1 MAMKIL
7 VAVDLSEATPRVL
20 QVTERVARQSSG
32 EVRLLHVAEA
42 EPDFIGYDAAGPDV
56 VRDQVAKEFR
66 GEHKSIQAY
75 ADQLRAAG
83 LDASARLIQGPIV
96 ETVFKEARRFEADML
111 IVGSHGFGA
120 IYDLLIG
127 SISRGILKDTDI
139 PVLVVP
145 IRDPSLRP

>member
-1 MAMKIL
+1 MNIL
-7 VAVDLSEATPRVL
+7 VAVDISEATPRVM

-32 EVRLLHVAEA
+32 KVRLLHVAEA
-42 EPDFIGYDAAGPDV
+42 EPDFMGYDAGPEV

-66 GEHKSIQAY
+66 EEHREVQMHAE
-75 ADQLRAAG
+75 ALREAG
-83 LDASARLIQGPIV
+83 IEASARLIQGPIV
-96 ETVFKEARRFEADML
+96 DTVFAEAKRFEADML

>member
-1 MAMKIL
+1 MTMKIL

-20 QVTERVARQSSG
+20 QVTERVARQSNG

-42 EPDFIGYDAAGPDV
+42 EPDFMGYDAGPDV
-56 VRDQVAKEFR
+56 VRDQLAKEFR
-66 GEHKSIQAY
+66 NEHKQIQSH
-75 ADQLRAAG
+75 ADVLRESG
-83 LDASARLIQGPIV
+83 IEASARLIKGPIID
-96 ETVFKEARRFEADML
+96 TVFKEAGRFDADLL

-120 IYDLLIG
+120 IYDLLVG
-127 SISRGILKDTDI
+127 SVSRGLLKEAEI

>member
-1 MAMKIL
+1 MMIKIL

-20 QVTERVARQSSG
+20 QVTERMARQSQG

-42 EPDFIGYDAAGPDV
+42 EPDFMGFDAGPDV
-56 VRDQVAKEFR
+56 VRDQLAKEFR
-66 GEHKSIQAY
+66 DEHREIQSHAES
-75 ADQLRAAG
+75 LRKKG
-83 LDASARLIQGPIV
+83 IKASARLIQGPII
-96 ETVFKEARRFEADML
+96 ETVFKEADRFGADLL

-120 IYDLLIG
+120 IYDLLVG
-127 SISRGILKDTDI
+127 SVSRGLLKDADI

>member
-1 MAMKIL
+1 MNIL
-7 VAVDLSEATPRVL
+7 VAVDISEATPRIM
-20 QVTERVARQSSG
+20 QVTERVARQSAG
-32 EVRLLHVAEA
+32 KVRLLHVAEA
-42 EPDFIGYDAAGPDV
+42 EPDFMGYDAGPEV

-66 GEHKSIQAY
+66 EEHREVQMHAE
-75 ADQLRAAG
+75 ALREAG
-83 LDASARLIQGPIV
+83 IEASARLIQGPIV
-96 ETVFKEARRFEADML
+96 DTVFTEAKRFEADML

-120 IYDLLIG
+120 VYDLLIG

>member
-1 MAMKIL
+1 MTMKIL
-7 VAVDLSEATPRVL
+7 VALDLSEAAPRIL
-20 QVTERVARQSSG
+20 QVTERMARQSSA

-42 EPDFIGYDAAGPDV
+42 EPDFMGYDAGPEV

-66 GEHKSIQAY
+66 DEHRAVQKY
-75 ADQLRAAG
+75 ADELREAG
-83 LDASARLIQGPIV
+83 INAGARLIQGPIV
-96 ETVFKEARRFEADML
+96 ETVFREAERFEANLL

-120 IYDLLIG
+120 IYDLLVG
-127 SISRGILKDTDI
+127 SVSRGLLKDANI

>member
-66 GEHKSIQAY
+66 DEHRSIQAY
-75 ADQLRAAG
+75 AEQLR
-83 LDASARLIQGPIV
+83 
-96 ETVFKEARRFEADML
+96 EAEAKRFEADML

-120 IYDLLIG
+120 LYDLLIG

>member
-1 MAMKIL
+1 MNIL
-7 VAVDLSEATPRVL
+7 VAVDLSEATPRVM
-20 QVTERVARQSSG
+20 QVTERVARQSEG
-32 EVRLLHVAEA
+32 KVRLLHVAEA
-42 EPDFIGYDAAGPDV
+42 EPDFMGYDAGPEV

-66 GEHKSIQAY
+66 DEHKSIQAY
-75 ADQLRAAG
+75 AEQLREAG

-96 ETVFKEARRFEADML
+96 ETVFNEAKRFEADML

>member
-1 MAMKIL
+1 MNIL
-7 VAVDLSEATPRVL
+7 VAVDISEATPRVM

-32 EVRLLHVAEA
+32 KVRLLHVAEA
-42 EPDFIGYDAAGPDV
+42 EPDFMGYDAGPEV

-66 GEHKSIQAY
+66 EEHREVQMHAE
-75 ADQLRAAG
+75 ALREAG
-83 LDASARLIQGPIV
+83 IEASARLIQGPIV
-96 ETVFKEARRFEADML
+96 DTVFAEAKRFEADML

-120 IYDLLIG
+120 VYDLLIG
-127 SISRGILKDTDI
+127 SISRGILKDADI

>member
-1 MAMKIL
+1 MNIL
-7 VAVDLSEATPRVL
+7 VAVDLSEATPRVM
-20 QVTERVARQSSG
+20 QVTERVARQSEG
-32 EVRLLHVAEA
+32 KVRLLHVAEA
-42 EPDFIGYDAAGPDV
+42 EPDFMGYDAGPEV

-66 GEHKSIQAY
+66 DEHKSIQAY
-75 ADQLRAAG
+75 AEQLREAG

-96 ETVFKEARRFEADML
+96 ETVFKEAKRFEADML

-120 IYDLLIG
+120 LYDLLIG

>member
-1 MAMKIL
+1 MTMKIL

-66 GEHKSIQAY
+66 DERCY
-75 ADQLRAAG
+75 PEMRYP
-83 LDASARLIQGPIV
+83 RLQKP
-96 ETVFKEARRFEADML
+96 ACRRRT
-111 IVGSHGFGA
+111 G
-120 IYDLLIG
+120 
-127 SISRGILKDTDI
+127 R
-139 PVLVVP
+139 
-145 IRDPSLRP
+145 

>member
-66 GEHKSIQAY
+66 DEHRSIQAY
-75 ADQLRAAG
+75 AEQLREAG
-83 LDASARLIQGPIV
+83 LDTSARLIQGP
-96 ETVFKEARRFEADML
+96 
-111 IVGSHGFGA
+111 
-120 IYDLLIG
+120 
-127 SISRGILKDTDI
+127 
-139 PVLVVP
+139 
-145 IRDPSLRP
+145 

>member
-1 MAMKIL
+1 
-7 VAVDLSEATPRVL
+7 VFNEA
-20 QVTERVARQSSG
+20 
-32 EVRLLHVAEA
+32 
-42 EPDFIGYDAAGPDV
+42 
-56 VRDQVAKEFR
+56 K
-66 GEHKSIQAY
+66 
-75 ADQLRAAG
+75 
-83 LDASARLIQGPIV
+83 
-96 ETVFKEARRFEADML
+96 RFEADML

>member
-1 MAMKIL
+1 MTMNIL
-7 VAVDLSEATPRVL
+7 VAVDLSEATPRVM
-20 QVTERVARQSSG
+20 QVTERVARQSEG
-32 EVRLLHVAEA
+32 KVRLLHVAEA
-42 EPDFIGYDAAGPDV
+42 EPDFMGYDAGPEV

-66 GEHKSIQAY
+66 DEHKSIQAY
-75 ADQLRAAG
+75 AEQLREAG

-96 ETVFKEARRFEADML
+96 ETVFNEAKRFEADML

-120 IYDLLIG
+120 LYDLLIG